1 MSLLAAVP
9 EILQVRTSAGNAVP
23 EDVYRLPVGI
33 RKLAWSNTSVTIN
46 GKPIYIRGFGRHED
60 SAVRE
65 CQDNA
70 LILPIVFLTLT

>member
-1 MSLLAAVP
+1 MFLFPAEP
-9 EILQVRTSAGNAVP
+9 EICLQVRTSADSAVP

-33 RKLAWSNTSVTIN
+33 RKLGWSNTSVTIN

-65 CQDNA
+65 C
-70 LILPIVFLTLT
+70 